1 MRFPVGLPNGR
12 TPLEWALAAAAT
24 SFSWPVADNV
34 RSISVLRRLESLPRP
49 GYHDDRGPSWTT
61 AMRVIIMPIPSAFV
75 LDPRSVQGITANDL
89 WAFPTLTWPPKVGP
103 TPCTSEPRKR
113 TTATSA
119 FSSGCNNT
127 RLQQYMGCG
136 NALRARPSFYAGTY
150 AESDID
156 RRCSYP
162 CKDPV
167 PTGCG
172 CA

>member
-49 GYHDDRGPSWTT
+49 GYHDRRGPSWTT

-89 WAFPTLTWPPKVGP
+89 WAFPTLTWPPKVCP
-103 TPCTSEPRKR
+103 TPCASGPRKR

-119 FSSGCNNT
+119 FSSGCKNT
-127 RLQQYMGCG
+127 RLQQRVGCG
-136 NALRARPSFYAGTY
+136 NALWAKPSFYAGTY
-150 AESDID
+150 AGTDID
-156 RRCSYP
+156 RRCSGP
-162 CKDPV
+162 
-167 PTGCG
+167 
-172 CA
+172 